1 MIAPRHFATATLAA
15 LVLVGHAGAAAAR
28 CGAESADAVA
38 AARAQVETECG
49 CARAASHALYVHCA
63 LSVARTRAA
72 NGLLPKSCKRSVK
85 RCAAKSVCGKRNA
98 VTCCITRKGRT
109 KCRIK
114 KKAAKCLAKGGCVG
128 IFPSCCDACTATG
141 CRTLS
146 TSSSTSTT
154 ITPTTTS
161 TTTTTFAEGQ
171 LCDQFVAP
179 DAPEEPLPCGGTVAC
194 QLDPAGDTDRFIFSL
209 PAGAAVSISIT
220 GSKNPCWQLVGPGG
234 PVNGQPVCKD
244 IGSLDGLSAGSYS
257 ITVSENAI
265 PEMTDYVLSL
275 QGVSAAYHCG
285 TPLNLPSDTRSDS
298 LTPAGDT
305 DSYNFTAEAGQ
316 TATIAINGDHNP
328 CWRVFAPDGT
338 PVMAQRCRTDGA
350 TQTPML
356 VAGLHTI
363 VVSELTRQTSDY
375 TLSVTV
381 AP

>member
-1 MIAPRHFATATLAA
+1 MIAARHFATATLAA
-15 LVLVGHAGAAAAR
+15 LVLVVAHAGGAAAR

-63 LSVARTRAA
+63 LGVARTRAA

-146 TSSSTSTT
+146 TR
-154 ITPTTTS
+154 TS
-161 TTTTTFAEGQ
+161 TTTTITTSSTTTTTLVEGQ

-194 QLDPAGDTDRFIFSL
+194 ELDPAGDTDRFTFTL
-209 PAGAAVSISIT
+209 PANAAVSVSIGGT
-220 GSKNPCWQLVGPGG
+220 KNPCWQLVGPGG
-234 PVNGQPVCKD
+234 TLNQPQCST
-244 IGSLDGLSAGSYS
+244 IGDLAGLPAGDYS
-257 ITVSENAI
+257 ITVTENAV
-265 PEMTDYVLSL
+265 PAMTDYVLSL
-275 QGVSAAYHCG
+275 QGISAAYHCG
-285 TPLNLPSDTRSDS
+285 TPLSLPSDTRSDN

-305 DSYNFTAEAGQ
+305 DSFEFTAAANQ
-316 TATIAINGDHNP
+316 IATITITGTKNP
-328 CWRVFAPDGT
+328 CWQIFAPDGT
-338 PVMAQRCRTDGA
+338 PVMSQRCKSDGA
-350 TQTPML
+350 TPTPML
-356 VAGLHTI
+356 VAGLHTV
-363 VVSELTRQTSDY
+363 VVSELQRQTTDY

-381 AP
+381 GP

>member
-1 MIAPRHFATATLAA
+1 MTAPRHFASVTLAA
-15 LVLVGHAGAAAAR
+15 LVLVSAHAGAAAAR
-28 CGAESADAVA
+28 CGTESADAVA

-63 LSVARTRAA
+63 LTVARARAA

-146 TSSSTSTT
+146 SSTTTT
-154 ITPTTTS
+154 ITTSS
-161 TTTTTFAEGQ
+161 TTTTTLVEGQ
-171 LCDQFVAP
+171 ICDQFVAP
-179 DAPEEPLPCGGTVAC
+179 DSPEEPLPCGGTVAC
-194 QLDPAGDTDRFIFSL
+194 ELDPAGDTDRFIFSL

-234 PVNGQPVCKD
+234 PINGAPVCKD
-244 IGSLDGLSAGSYS
+244 IGSLHGLASGSYS

-275 QGVSAAYHCG
+275 QGVSAAFHCG

-305 DSYNFTAEAGQ
+305 DSFTFTAQAGQ
-316 TATIAINGDHNP
+316 IATLAIAGDNNP
-328 CWRVFAPDGT
+328 CWQVFAPDGT
-338 PVMAQRCRTDGA
+338 PVMTQRCRTDGA
-350 TQTPML
+350 TATPTL
-356 VAGLHTI
+356 VGGLHTI
-363 VVSELTRQTSDY
+363 VVSEIQRRTSNY
-375 TLSVTV
+375 TLSLTV
-381 AP
+381 GP

>member
-1 MIAPRHFATATLAA
+1 MIRSHFAATLAA
-15 LVLVGHAGAAAAR
+15 AVLVVAHARGAAAR

-38 AARAQVETECG
+38 AARAQVETDCG
-49 CARAASHALYVHCA
+49 CARAASHALYVQCA
-63 LSVARTRAA
+63 LGVARARVA

-114 KKAAKCLAKGGCVG
+114 TKAAKCLAKGGCVG

-141 CRTLS
+141 CRTVS
-146 TSSSTSTT
+146 GPTSTT
-154 ITPTTTS
+154 TTITTSS

-194 QLDPAGDTDRFIFSL
+194 ELDPAGDTDRFTFTL
-209 PAGAAVSISIT
+209 PANAAVSVAIVGT
-220 GSKNPCWQLVGPGG
+220 KNPCWQLVGPGG
-234 PVNGQPVCKD
+234 PVNQPQCST
-244 IGSLDGLSAGSYS
+244 IGDLAGLGAGAYS
-257 ITVSENAI
+257 ITVTENAI

-275 QGVSAAYHCG
+275 QGISNAYHCG
-285 TPLNLPSDTRSDS
+285 MPLNLPSDTRVDS

-305 DSYNFTAEAGQ
+305 DSFNFMAQAGQ
-316 TATIAINGDHNP
+316 TATIAITGDNNP
-328 CWRVFAPDGT
+328 CWQVFAPDGT
-338 PVMAQRCRTDGA
+338 PVMTQRCKPDGA
-350 TQTPML
+350 TVTPVL
-356 VAGLHTI
+356 VAGIHTI
-363 VVSELTRQTSDY
+363 VVSEHTLQTSNY

>member
-1 MIAPRHFATATLAA
+1 MIASRHFATATLAA
-15 LVLVGHAGAAAAR
+15 VVLVVAHAGAAGAR

-63 LSVARTRAA
+63 VGVARARVA

-141 CRTLS
+141 CRMLS
-146 TSSSTSTT
+146 S
-154 ITPTTTS
+154 PTS
-161 TTTTTFAEGQ
+161 TTTTITTSSTTTTLVEGQ
-171 LCDQFVAP
+171 ICDQFVAP
-179 DAPEEPLPCGGTVAC
+179 DSPEEPLPCGGTVAC
-194 QLDPAGDTDRFIFSL
+194 KLDPAGDTDRFTFTL
-209 PAGAAVSISIT
+209 PDNAAVSIAIT
-220 GSKNPCWQLVGPGG
+220 GTKNPCWQLVGPGG
-234 PVNGQPVCKD
+234 ALNQPQCSM
-244 IGSLDGLSAGSYS
+244 IGDLAGLPAGAYS
-257 ITVSENAI
+257 ITVTENAI

-275 QGVSAAYHCG
+275 QGISNAYHCG
-285 TPLNLPSDTRSDS
+285 TPLNLPSDTRIDS

-305 DSYNFTAEAGQ
+305 DSFNFMAQAGQ
-316 TATIAINGDHNP
+316 TATIAIAGANNP
-328 CWRVFAPDGT
+328 CWEIFAPNGT
-338 PVMAQRCRTDGA
+338 PVMTQRCKTDGA
-350 TQTPML
+350 TATPVL

-363 VVSELTRQTSDY
+363 VVSEHTLQTSDY

-381 AP
+381 GP